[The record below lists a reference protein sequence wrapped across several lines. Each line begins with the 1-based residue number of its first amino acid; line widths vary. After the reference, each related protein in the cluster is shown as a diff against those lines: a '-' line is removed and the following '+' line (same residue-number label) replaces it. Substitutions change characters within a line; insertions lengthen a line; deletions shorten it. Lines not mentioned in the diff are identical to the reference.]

1 MEPEQQLL
9 VALRFFASGSMQ
21 LVVGDAINMS
31 QPTVSRIIPR
41 VCDAIIANLREN
53 VKMPG
58 TAEECRLTS
67 SKFNQIANLPF
78 VIGAIDCTHVKIQ
91 SPGGNNGE
99 LFRNRKGHFSIN
111 VQTIS
116 DPNLRI
122 MDVVARW
129 PGSTHD
135 QTIFI
140 NSSIH
145 QRFERGD
152 FGRYFLIG
160 DSGYGNTRFLATPFT
175 AANVNMRMDRAAQN
189 YNRSIISTRNV
200 VERQYGLWKRRFPAL
215 AYGLRLKTVN
225 CQKVIVA
232 CAVLHNLAIDS
243 REPGPVEEE
252 NINDIVQ
259 MDENDVP
266 LDQIVADNPRRR
278 GIQTAR
284 DRVIHI
290 FRERLR
296 MQE

>member
-1 MEPEQQLL
+1 
-9 VALRFFASGSMQ
+9 MQ
-21 LVVGDAINMS
+21 LVVGDAINIS

-41 VCDAIIANLREN
+41 VCDAIIANLHEN

-58 TAEECRLTS
+58 TVEECRLTS
-67 SKFNQIANLPF
+67 LRFKRIANLPF
-78 VIGAIDCTHVKIQ
+78 VLGAIDCTHIKIQ

-145 QRFERGD
+145 QRFDRGD
-152 FGRYFLIG
+152 FGRYILIG
-160 DSGYGNTRFLATPFT
+160 DSGYANTHFLATPFT
-175 AANVNMRMDRAAQN
+175 AANANLRMDRAAQN
-189 YNRSIISTRNV
+189 FNRSVISTRNV
-200 VERQYGLWKRRFPAL
+200 VERQYGLWKRRFPVL

-243 REPGPVEEE
+243 REPGPAEEE
-252 NINDIVQ
+252 NNNDIGE
-259 MDENDVP
+259 MNENDVP
-266 LDQIVADNPRRR
+266 LDQIVVDNPQRR
-278 GIQTAR
+278 GIETAR
-284 DRVIHI
+284 NRLIQI
-290 FRERLR
+290 FRERQR